1 MERTRAV
8 LRTALAII
16 YILAGCLHIA
26 KASAFMAIMPP
37 WVPFP
42 REVII
47 VTGICEILGGEGLLL
62 PVVRRLSGIMLAI
75 YAVCVFPANLY
86 HALAHV
92 HVPPLPDSWWY
103 HAPRLLAQP
112 VVVWWA
118 LFAGGV
124 ISCPFGPHAG
134 AQAPTTRPDGSAPP
148 A

>member
-1 MERTRAV
+1 MERTRTV
-8 LRTALAII
+8 LRTTLAII

-47 VTGICEILGGEGLLL
+47 FTGVCEILGGEGLLL
-62 PVVRRLSGIMLAI
+62 PFVRRLSGIMLAV
-75 YAVCVFPANLY
+75 YAVCVFPANIY

-103 HAPRLLAQP
+103 HGPRMLAQP

-118 LFAGGV
+118 LYAGGV
-124 ISCPFGPHAG
+124 VNWPFGARASG
-134 AQAPTTRPDGSAPP
+134 QEPTTHRDGSAPP